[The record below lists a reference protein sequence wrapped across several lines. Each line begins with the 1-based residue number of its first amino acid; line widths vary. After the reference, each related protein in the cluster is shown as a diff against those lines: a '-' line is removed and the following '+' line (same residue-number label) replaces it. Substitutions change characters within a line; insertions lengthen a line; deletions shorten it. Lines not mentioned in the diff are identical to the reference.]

1 MVLDNLF
8 WLQLVLEIVGLV
20 VRFVLSVGVSLDSD
34 GGSLRLTSSGGVVTM
49 FGVESLVTNGGD
61 GNIYMQCRREWRT
74 IGIGFCL
81 RTYYSGICVI
91 NCRQKRI

>member
-34 GGSLRLTSSGGVVTM
+34 GGSLRLTSS
-49 FGVESLVTNGGD
+49 SLSFCNGGGGGSHD
-61 GNIYMQCRREWRT
+61 VRR
-74 IGIGFCL
+74 
-81 RTYYSGICVI
+81 
-91 NCRQKRI
+91 